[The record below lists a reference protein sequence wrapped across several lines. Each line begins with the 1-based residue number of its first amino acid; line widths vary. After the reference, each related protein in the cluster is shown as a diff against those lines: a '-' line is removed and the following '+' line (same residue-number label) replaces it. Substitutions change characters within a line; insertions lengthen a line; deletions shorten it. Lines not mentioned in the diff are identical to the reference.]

1 MNEKLKKILD
11 ALYRNP
17 NDFQQACEKEL
28 CDPRIPD
35 SSNFVSF
42 LANKRTA
49 EKNQYFELIDNNFQ
63 QTTSGEMDEEAKAEI
78 NELAATISAA
88 SVSIPPKDYAKP
100 KVAKILEKESKNLDK
115 TTQKELL
122 ANFNAI
128 AAENENSFS
137 TPIIA
142 TFLVTL
148 AKSKKLA
155 KPEMTKEINKFYSI
169 ASKLI
174 LASAPKHK
182 LNNIQDAVLDQIK
195 ESFGI
200 DSKEYT
206 EMQRLLNNAVIRR
219 QLSSTATDGTAPCH
233 TNNDHGRILRYYQN
247 GSKKL
252 LIINNNP
259 VEPKTSIEDAIKTFD
274 LNDNS
279 NFLKYALDEID
290 KKVREVFN
298 KNNISDKCIIPATE
312 AIFLTLCYQLEKEVG
327 DNVLFAISDPLSD
340 MLSYSPFNEEILT
353 AIKDICK
360 EISGKE
366 VEFGESD
373 KKSSDETTPA
383 EGHEHNHPENNTTTD
398 SDEVTKPAGNPPV
411 QNGPAQS
418 LVKLPSKLAVAK
430 LQKYAAEVLGT
441 HGVFVGASG
450 KAKYK
455 NATPEQKNI
464 IFQVNNAMLL
474 PKKVKTITS
483 KIVKNKTPSSYLD
496 EDVDPSAEEIV
507 SKLANVLAEIYSD
520 HKSKLEELRKLQA
533 EINKEPNEAKR
544 NKLKTKFESK
554 KEAYRAATNK
564 EGLMKELKR
573 RINNE
578 VFRTVKAFGD
588 DYSDNYK

>member
-11 ALYRNP
+11 ALYRNS

-35 SSNFVSF
+35 SLNFVSF
-42 LANKRTA
+42 FANKRTA

-312 AIFLTLCYQLEKEVG
+312 AIFLTLCHQLGKEVD

-373 KKSSDETTPA
+373 KKSSDEAAPA

-496 EDVDPSAEEIV
+496 KDVDPSAEEIV
-507 SKLANVLAEIYSD
+507 SKLADVLAEIYSD

-533 EINKEPNEAKR
+533 EINKEPNEITR
-544 NKLKTKFESK
+544 NEMKKEFESK

>member
-11 ALYRNP
+11 ALYRNS

-78 NELAATISAA
+78 NELAANISAA
-88 SVSIPPKDYAKP
+88 SVSIPSKDYAKP

-155 KPEMTKEINKFYSI
+155 KPEMTKEINKYYSI

-206 EMQRLLNNAVIRR
+206 ETQRLLNNAVIRR

-312 AIFLTLCYQLEKEVG
+312 TIFLTLCHQLGKEVD

-340 MLSYSPFNEEILT
+340 MLSYSLFNEEILT

-366 VEFGESD
+366 VEFGKEVEKPAEDKKTEVDDKKTESD
-373 KKSSDETTPA
+373 ASTQPTDNEQEIKEAVKKLKKSFFKLDNLKTLKSIQPALSSIKKDIVSAHYTFVGSPVFGKKTKRLSYVTPA
-383 EGHEHNHPENNTTTD
+383 EQNLMGNLNIGQGKEEAKNVLDNTMKALKIIYETQLRQIQTSRNDLIKRVKAGEVVSKDEIDSLNKAIEGYNKSTDPKILLKAFSRMFKLGLQKESLVSEQYLDQFKEDHPE
-398 SDEVTKPAGNPPV
+398 
-411 QNGPAQS
+411 
-418 LVKLPSKLAVAK
+418 L
-430 LQKYAAEVLGT
+430 
-441 HGVFVGASG
+441 F
-450 KAKYK
+450 
-455 NATPEQKNI
+455 
-464 IFQVNNAMLL
+464 
-474 PKKVKTITS
+474 
-483 KIVKNKTPSSYLD
+483 
-496 EDVDPSAEEIV
+496 
-507 SKLANVLAEIYSD
+507 
-520 HKSKLEELRKLQA
+520 
-533 EINKEPNEAKR
+533 
-544 NKLKTKFESK
+544 
-554 KEAYRAATNK
+554 
-564 EGLMKELKR
+564 
-573 RINNE
+573 
-578 VFRTVKAFGD
+578 
-588 DYSDNYK
+588 

>member
-42 LANKRTA
+42 LVNESTTI
-49 EKNQYFELIDNNFQ
+49 EYPYFYSIYKTFC
-63 QTTSGEMDEEAKAEI
+63 QTTSGEMDAEVRKEIEELRK
-78 NELAATISAA
+78 NTISIDVLKKECESLDDTTKNAFLNNLD
-88 SVSIPPKDYAKP
+88 I
-100 KVAKILEKESKNLDK
+100 VAKNEKSL
-115 TTQKELL
+115 TV
-122 ANFNAI
+122 
-128 AAENENSFS
+128 
-137 TPIIA
+137 PIIA
-142 TFLVTL
+142 ACLVTI
-148 AKSKKLA
+148 ATSENDKLD
-155 KPEMTKEINKFYSI
+155 KFYEI
-169 ASKLI
+169 ATKLI
-174 LASAPKHK
+174 LAVAPSTKDASLDNSVIDNVLRQIEEHFDETIYNKTKAFLNSATIM
-182 LNNIQDAVLDQIK
+182 N
-195 ESFGI
+195 
-200 DSKEYT
+200 
-206 EMQRLLNNAVIRR
+206 
-219 QLSSTATDGTAPCH
+219 QLSATASTMETFCLTTKKDE
-233 TNNDHGRILRYYQN
+233 RMLRYYQN
-247 GSKKL
+247 GEEL
-252 LIINNNP
+252 PLITNESP
-259 VEPKTSIEDAIKTFD
+259 LDPEPSIEDAIKTFD

-279 NFLKYALDEID
+279 NFLKYALEKIDDEVRKYFKDKGID
-290 KKVREVFN
+290 LKYA
-298 KNNISDKCIIPATE
+298 IPATE
-312 AIFLTLCYQLEKEVG
+312 AVFLTLCHQLEKEVD

-340 MLSYSPFNEEILT
+340 MLNYSPFNEEILT

-366 VEFGESD
+366 VELGESD
-373 KKSSDETTPA
+373 KKSSDEAAPA
-383 EGHEHNHPENNTTTD
+383 EGLEHNHPENNTTTD

-520 HKSKLEELRKLQA
+520 HKSKLEKLRELQA
-533 EINKEPNEAKR
+533 KINKESNEDTR
-544 NKLKTKFESK
+544 NKLKTKFESQ